1 MMEEEE
7 EEQTLLD
14 NEASQKMEILRLEQ
28 SKKTLISLNMDL
40 EKDLQKIDEANQ
52 SLLLKIQKEEDENH
66 RLESELARLAHLAEE
81 QERKELENTLS
92 EKEQDLKELEQETS
106 KLGKINE
113 ALTQGI
119 AALQNQLS
127 GKTHE
132 PKALLPEEENLLESP
147 EVAKMKVQQA
157 EVSLAKQEKELAKVL
172 DEYES
177 VHQLC
182 ETQTY
187 CIKKYQE
194 ALRKMEEEVENRFL
208 ETEVSKVLSIS
219 SQTATRGLT
228 LVDDIQNEAE
238 KISVGRKRNL
248 FWYRILGYLFFI
260 MLLLTRLQGYLLF
273 HVNYVNPDLILNTLP
288 KMLGQNTLYRLR
300 CFLLPVFTLE
310 AKDVLPH

>member
-119 AALQNQLS
+119 AALQNQ
-127 GKTHE
+127 
-132 PKALLPEEENLLESP
+132 
-147 EVAKMKVQQA
+147 MKVQQA